1 MLRRSGEGS
10 AAIRAHL
17 PGVGASRS
25 RPVPPSSL
33 GHCFESVISDPYES
47 VVAPTGPEA
56 VLNANRAGL
65 RCVGVVVADDEH
77 DVADFFAVAVL
88 RPLSVADVRR
98 RRTTVVRK
106 VRVERCAVSD
116 WHARGEDGTQIVQSA
131 LPGDRRQ
138 LVSGNPEV
146 GIRRDG
152 PRAIVRPVDVT
163 GRYGSPLQ
171 VVWRCSQRRRA
182 AVGLKPIEALGDL
195 ATLAGFVSDLV
206 GDFGSNVGVVGAGL
220 PVGTGGRPLG
230 FGGRVKGTPAVTPG

>member
-17 PGVGASRS
+17 PRAASSRS
-25 RPVPPSSL
+25 RHVHPSSL

-56 VLNANRAGL
+56 VLNANRAGF
-65 RCVGVVVADDEH
+65 RCVRVVVADDEH

-106 VRVERCAVSD
+106 VLVERRAVSD
-116 WHARGEDGTQIVQSA
+116 WHAGGGAGTQFFHPP
-131 LPGDRRQ
+131 LPGGRRK
-138 LVSGNPEV
+138 LVPGNREV
-146 GIRRDG
+146 GIGGDG

-163 GRYGSPLQ
+163 G
-171 VVWRCSQRRRA
+171 
-182 AVGLKPIEALGDL
+182 
-195 ATLAGFVSDLV
+195 
-206 GDFGSNVGVVGAGL
+206 
-220 PVGTGGRPLG
+220 
-230 FGGRVKGTPAVTPG
+230 